1 MHQIDELLC
10 GCRLSFPCSN
20 FQGHPFPNHIIKCSS
35 LDLKRKK
42 KELLIQPDSGQLS
55 AEAGEIQ

>member
-42 KELLIQPDSGQLS
+42 KKSCLYNQTVDN
-55 AEAGEIQ
+55 

>member
-1 MHQIDELLC
+1 MHQTDELLC

-35 LDLKRKK
+35 LNLKK
-42 KELLIQPDSGQLS
+42 KKKAAYTTRQWTTER
-55 AEAGEIQ
+55 